1 MAELPKNVFHDINKL
16 PKEYGILVF
25 PISLARVDN
34 NTGQDPK
41 QCLEYIEHFSPS
53 KVAEPK
59 IGLNMV
65 YGDFLYLHSKEE
77 ASTLKQKF
85 MNLVLRHKDAFQNLL
100 AKEKDRFQIQ
110 HGFSYE
116 VWNQLYLSY
125 KGNFDA
131 DFRAFKKIY
140 SEDTVFQ
147 KYVADDIAY
156 CGRELTDEQLNFFL
170 EEHFM
175 FYLLSKKQVS
185 LLNDYIQGR
194 ENWVL
199 WCYPGKPLKG
209 EVYTYQL
216 NHLKLD
222 APENLYQNCRYD
234 LESKKLVDFMRVDLE
249 TYNYAYEN

>member
-25 PISLARVDN
+25 PISLVRTEN
-34 NTGQDPK
+34 ETGQSSK
-41 QCLEYIEHFSPS
+41 QCFEYIQYLALDKMSDT
-53 KVAEPK
+53 K
-59 IGLNMV
+59 IGLNMI
-65 YGDFLYLHSKEE
+65 YGDFLYMHSKEE

-85 MNLVLRHKDAFQNLL
+85 MNLVLNHKNAFQNLIS
-100 AKEKDRFQIQ
+100 KDKNKFQIQ

-125 KGNFDA
+125 QGDFDS
-131 DFRAFKKIY
+131 DFRTFKRVY
-140 SEDTVFQ
+140 FEDVAFQ
-147 KYVADDIAY
+147 KYVADDAIY
-156 CGRELTDEQLNFFL
+156 CGRELTEEQLNFFL

-175 FYLLSKKQVS
+175 LYLLSKKQVS
-185 LLNDYIQGR
+185 LPNEYIQGR
-194 ENWVL
+194 EKWVL

-209 EVYTYQL
+209 QVYAYQL
-216 NHLKLD
+216 NHMKLD
-222 APENLYQNCRYD
+222 TPENPYENCAYD